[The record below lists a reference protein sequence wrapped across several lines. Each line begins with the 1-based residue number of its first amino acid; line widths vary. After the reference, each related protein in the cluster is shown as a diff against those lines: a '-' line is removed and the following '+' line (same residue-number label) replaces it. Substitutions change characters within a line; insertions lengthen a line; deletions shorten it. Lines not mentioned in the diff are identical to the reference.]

1 MVKLPVLQAKV
12 AAEAS
17 QARPAQSTP
26 EGSLESLVRRV
37 FVAIYLLIVVL
48 GLFDGPLAR
57 YLYSHQFVDDP
68 VGSRYLRATRIFWT
82 MGLPFAPMFMIVFG
96 YYIWRKVCPIAVFTK
111 LAARIPR
118 AKQRRV
124 PAWFERWGY
133 MVIFT
138 VMYFSLGIRMLATN
152 GSGVF
157 LGVFLMLVLLGA
169 FLTGLIFTGKTWC
182 NFLCPIGLIEKV
194 YLEPSGMG
202 PGAKAQNSQCKKC
215 TACKRHCP
223 DIDVEMGYW
232 KEKDILSRRMATYG
246 WPGLVFAFYWAFW
259 ALRGTWDYYFSGV
272 WTREPAEWKN
282 IFGPGFFFAPWV
294 PKILAVYIALALPTL
309 LSWAVFFTL
318 ERYLRR
324 RYGDERG
331 THYTLSIAAFVAF
344 NLFYLFAGQPTWRR
358 IYIAGAQVGPYF
370 MTFLSITLSAWFFLR
385 RVHRREDE
393 AVQERFAKR
402 FVARWQ
408 WKDEKPP
415 EDLRE
420 AFYVIKRKEQEK
432 EVGLRV
438 YADTIRE
445 LMSEG
450 VITRTELRIIEQ
462 VRAQFNISDADHE
475 KVLQQLEISDRQ
487 LFDPNVAVSA
497 EERLQEQGY
506 RLALRTLLL
515 RGANKRDIDNL
526 RREYGVAP
534 DAHQRIVDE
543 ITGKGGGHRGTVED
557 LLARIEDLRAVY
569 RALCGFVM
577 GPSLEFLS
585 LVLLKRQ
592 DRLVDH
598 TLDVLSLMGMG
609 DVIRTHRARL
619 FDQDKVSRATAI
631 DALVAAG
638 DPELMDR
645 LVPILEERVPSY
657 DSRVQITDE
666 QRERVLDALASEHD
680 PFVRAGAMLASALPG
695 ETPSPAS
702 IERLLSGMNDEDALV
717 REAAIQALPTGWGMA
732 AGAQINDMTR
742 DGGAAA
748 SRRPASLGSVGG
760 AQMPP
765 PAAIP
770 APSTAPS
777 PLPSGKSGP
786 QPPNMGGFTGPG
798 GMSAKGP
805 QPPNMAGFAGPG
817 GGSHKGPQ
825 PPNLAGLAG
834 PGGAGH
840 KGPQPPNLAGLGGPG
855 GPGGLGGP
863 GMKGPQ
869 PPNLSGFAGGPGA
882 GMPGMK
888 GPQPPNLSG
897 LSGPGGAPSLPA
909 GPPPPNLGGAAP
921 GHKGPPPPNLAAA
934 TGSASGPQPAGLPGA
949 GPALPATGGPAAPG
963 VAPANTA
970 SPATEPVAAKTE
982 SSSSNSGD
990 EKPRIEIDDGFTGP
1004 QADTMVTGRFAV
1016 PRLPT
1021 NLGPVCTNLE
1031 RILFLHCVPLFVD
1044 FEPEDLLVL
1053 ARASEERGYPEG
1065 TVLFKQGDVG
1075 DEVFVIISG
1084 RVQLVYSETGGDRS
1098 ATLLGPGDCIG
1109 EMSVIDGSLR
1119 SNTAIITGVNTR
1131 VLAIAGD
1138 TFRRFVEERAHVSGK
1153 IIGVLANR
1161 LRQLTDRADHTLPKL
1176 GISSA
1181 DAIAAIN

>member
-17 QARPAQSTP
+17 QARPAPSAP
-26 EGSLESLVRRV
+26 DGSLEPLVRRV
-37 FVAIYLLIVVL
+37 FVGIYLFVVL
-48 GLFDGPLAR
+48 LGLLDGPLAR
-57 YLYSHQFVDDP
+57 YLYSHHLVDDP

-82 MGLPFAPMFMIVFG
+82 MALPFAPMFMIVFG
-96 YYIWRKVCPIAVFTK
+96 YYVWRKLCPIAVFTK

-124 PAWFERWGY
+124 PPWFERWGY

-138 VMYFSLGIRMLATN
+138 VMYFSLGMRLLFTN

-157 LGVFLMLVLLGA
+157 LGVFLILVLLGA

-246 WPGLVFAFYWAFW
+246 WPGLVFAFYWAYW
-259 ALRGTWDYYFSGV
+259 ALRGSWEYYFSGV
-272 WTREPAEWKN
+272 WTREPSEWKN
-282 IFGPGFFFAPWV
+282 FFGPGFFFAPWV
-294 PKILAVYIALALPTL
+294 PKFIAVYIALALPTL
-309 LSWAVFFTL
+309 VSWAVFFLL

-331 THYTLSIAAFVAF
+331 MHYTLSIAAFVAF

-358 IYIAGAQVGPYF
+358 VYIAGTQVGPYV
-370 MTFLSITLSAWFFLR
+370 MAFLSITLSSWFFMR
-385 RVHRREDE
+385 RFHRREDE

-569 RALCGFVM
+569 RALCGFVI

-609 DVIRTHRARL
+609 DIIRTHRARL

-638 DPELMDR
+638 DPELMER

-657 DSRVQITDE
+657 DSRVQIADE
-666 QRERVLDALASEHD
+666 QKERVLDALASEHD

-742 DGGAAA
+742 DGSA
-748 SRRPASLGSVGG
+748 SRIKPASFGTSGG
-760 AQMPP
+760 AQVPP
-765 PAAIP
+765 PIAMP
-770 APSTAPS
+770 APTANPAAMAT
-777 PLPSGKSGP
+777 GKS
-786 QPPNMGGFTGPG
+786 
-798 GMSAKGP
+798 GP

-817 GGSHKGPQ
+817 GLPAKGPQPPNLAGFAGPGGPGHKGPQ
-825 PPNLAGLAG
+825 PPNLAGLGGLGG
-834 PGGAGH
+834 PGGPGH

-855 GPGGLGGP
+855 GPGF
-863 GMKGPQ
+863 KGPQ
-869 PPNLSGFAGGPGA
+869 PPNLAGLGGPAGPAGLGGGPSPSSGPAPSPLGGA
-882 GMPGMK
+882 TPGHK
-888 GPQPPNLSG
+888 GPQPPNLAA
-897 LSGPGGAPSLPA
+897 LAGPGG
-909 GPPPPNLGGAAP
+909 GPQPPNLGPGLPAA
-921 GHKGPPPPNLAAA
+921 KGPPPPSFGPPSTVAA
-934 TGSASGPQPAGLPGA
+934 
-949 GPALPATGGPAAPG
+949 PAAP
-963 VAPANTA
+963 AELTA
-970 SPATEPVAAKTE
+970 AAKPAVEAE
-982 SSSSNSGD
+982 SSSD

-1084 RVQLVYSETGGDRS
+1084 RVQLVYSETGGERN

-1119 SNTAIITGVNTR
+1119 SNTAIVTGVNTR

-1161 LRQLTDRADHTLPKL
+1161 LRQLTDRADHALPKL

>member
-1 MVKLPVLQAKV
+1 MPHRPGQVASAETKPLVDAHMDARAARFSAACATARDTIARSQSVFGRVLGRVLVKLPVLQGKA

-17 QARPAQSTP
+17 QARPANSSP
-26 EGSLESLVRRV
+26 EESIEPLVRRV
-37 FVAIYLLIVVL
+37 FVAIYLIIVIL
-48 GLFDGPLAR
+48 GLFDGPLQR
-57 YLYSHQFVDDP
+57 YLVSHSFVDDP

-82 MGLPFAPMFMIVFG
+82 IGLPFAPMFMIVFG
-96 YYIWRKVCPIAVFTK
+96 YYVWRRLCPISVFTK

-124 PAWFERWGY
+124 PPWFERWGY
-133 MVIFT
+133 MVIFG
-138 VMYFSLGIRMLATN
+138 VMYFSLGMRLLFTN
-152 GSGVF
+152 GNGVF
-157 LGVFLMLVLLGA
+157 LGVFLLLVLGGA
-169 FLTGLIFTGKTWC
+169 FVTGLLFTGKTWC

-194 YLEPSGMG
+194 YLEPTGMG
-202 PGAKAQNSQCKKC
+202 PGTKAQNSQCKKC

-232 KEKDILSRRMATYG
+232 KEKDILARRMATYG
-246 WPGLVFAFYWAFW
+246 WPGLVFAFYWAYW
-259 ALRGTWDYYFSGV
+259 TYRGSWDYYFSGV

-282 IFGPGFFFAPWV
+282 FFGPGFFFAPWV
-294 PKILAVYIALALPTL
+294 PKFIAVYISLLVPTL
-309 LSWAVFFTL
+309 ASWALFFAL
-318 ERYLRR
+318 ERVLRKR
-324 RYGDERG
+324 FGDERG
-331 THYTLSIAAFVAF
+331 MHYTLSLAAFAAF

-358 IYIAGAQVGPYF
+358 LYIAGAQVGPYV
-370 MTFLSITLSAWFFLR
+370 MAFLSITLSAWFFLR
-385 RVHRREDE
+385 RLHRREDE

-475 KVLQQLEISDRQ
+475 KVLGQLEISDRQ

-526 RREYGVAP
+526 RREYGIAP

-543 ITGKGGGHRGTVED
+543 ITGKGGGHRQTVED

-569 RALCGFVM
+569 RALCGFVI

-598 TLDVLSLMGMG
+598 MLDVLSLMGMG
-609 DVIRTHRARL
+609 DVIRTQRARL
-619 FDQDKVSRATAI
+619 FDQDKVSRAGAI
-631 DALVAAG
+631 DALLAAG
-638 DPELMDR
+638 DAELMAR
-645 LVPILEERVPSY
+645 VVPILEERVPSY
-657 DSRVQITDE
+657 DSRVQIDDE
-666 QRERVLDALASEHD
+666 QKERVLDALASEHD

-742 DGGAAA
+742 DGGGTARRATGPAGTASGPGAHAAL
-748 SRRPASLGSVGG
+748 PAAGPAGSLG
-760 AQMPP
+760 
-765 PAAIP
+765 PA
-770 APSTAPS
+770 
-777 PLPSGKSGP
+777 
-786 QPPNMGGFTGPG
+786 
-798 GMSAKGP
+798 GM
-805 QPPNMAGFAGPG
+805 
-817 GGSHKGPQ
+817 KGPQ
-825 PPNLAGLAG
+825 PPNLAGAAG
-834 PGGAGH
+834 PGG
-840 KGPQPPNLAGLGGPG
+840 GPQPPNLPMGMGGA
-855 GPGGLGGP
+855 

-869 PPNLSGFAGGPGA
+869 PPNLGGFAG
-882 GMPGMK
+882 
-888 GPQPPNLSG
+888 
-897 LSGPGGAPSLPA
+897 PGGGPLPA
-909 GPPPPNLGGAAP
+909 MMNFPPPPPA
-921 GHKGPPPPNLAAA
+921 PPP
-934 TGSASGPQPAGLPGA
+934 SID
-949 GPALPATGGPAAPG
+949 
-963 VAPANTA
+963 VAPAGKPT
-970 SPATEPVAAKTE
+970 
-982 SSSSNSGD
+982 SSTSQD
-990 EKPRIEIDDGFTGP
+990 EKGRIEIDDGFSSP

-1084 RVQLVYSETGGDRS
+1084 RVQLVYSETGNDRA
-1098 ATLLGPGDCIG
+1098 ATTLGPGDCIG

-1119 SNTAIITGVNTR
+1119 SNTAVVTGVNTR

-1153 IIGVLANR
+1153 IIGVLASR
-1161 LRQLTDRADHTLPKL
+1161 LRQLTDRGEQALPKL
-1176 GISSA
+1176 GLSSA
-1181 DAIAAIN
+1181 DSMPAMLS